1 MSNTP
6 SITTPQDQPLD
17 RPTAVQQLI
26 TDLQAVVTSAQAD
39 LTDATLSR
47 SIQANAR
54 QVISDAQSM
63 ITALQADGVPSAGPT
78 QIIVGVLDTLPL
90 IAQQQLGD
98 PLRYRDIMTL
108 NELEGWNI
116 PVGTLLKVPGA

>member
-1 MSNTP
+1 MSNVP

-17 RPTAVQQLI
+17 RATAVQQLI
-26 TDLQAVVTSAQAD
+26 ADLQAVVTSAQVD
-39 LTDATLSR
+39 LSDTTLSR

-54 QVISDAQSM
+54 QIISDAQSM
-63 ITALQADGVPSAGPT
+63 IAALQADGIPSAGPT

-98 PLRYRDIMTL
+98 ALRYRDIMKL
-108 NELEGWNI
+108 NGLEGWNI